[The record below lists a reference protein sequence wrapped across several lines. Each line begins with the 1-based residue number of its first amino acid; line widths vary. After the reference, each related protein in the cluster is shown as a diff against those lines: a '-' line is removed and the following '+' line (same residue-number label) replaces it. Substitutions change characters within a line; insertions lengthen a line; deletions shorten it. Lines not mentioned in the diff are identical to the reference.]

1 MGRIAAFALAI
12 LLTGSASTAWAVTVH
27 DVIELSRAGLSDDIL
42 LTLIDVDRTVFTIDA
57 TTLEALKQAGVS
69 DTVVKAMIRSGRTPA
84 TSTPEPVSAQ
94 FEPPQ
99 PASEPPAPTEEAPA
113 AATPIYV
120 SVPVPLGVPVVAPE
134 ARRPTEFVRTRVR
147 TRDGGEV
154 DANQPLPPN
163 CMVAQPVYWG
173 FGGKL
178 RPNSWQPPA
187 TVVCR

>member
-42 LTLIDVDRTVFTIDA
+42 VTLIGVDRTVFSIDA
-57 TTLEALKQAGVS
+57 ATLEELKQAGVS

-84 TSTPEPVSAQ
+84 TSMPEPVTAQ

-99 PASEPPAPTEEAPA
+99 PAIDSSAPAEAEPAPI
-113 AATPIYV
+113 PIYV
-120 SVPVPLGVPVVAPE
+120 PVPVPVAVPVVAPE
-134 ARRPTEFVRTRVR
+134 ARRTIEFVRTRVR
-147 TRDGGEV
+147 TTDGGKL
-154 DANQPLPPN
+154 DANLPLPPN
-163 CMVAQPVYWG
+163 CTVAKPVYWG
-173 FGGKL
+173 FGGML